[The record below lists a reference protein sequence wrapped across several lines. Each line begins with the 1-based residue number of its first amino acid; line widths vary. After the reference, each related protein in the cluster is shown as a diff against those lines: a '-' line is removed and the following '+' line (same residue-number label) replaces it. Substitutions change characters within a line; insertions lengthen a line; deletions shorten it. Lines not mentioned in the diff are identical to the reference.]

1 MLPTKFNWMGKKQK
15 NKNISD
21 VCYLPIIWL
30 VNTLFFS
37 LPTQYVRSLP
47 HWRKTSPTCYPA
59 TTMDVQRGFFISHRT
74 RNYENKLSVLCNA
87 DIGHGIMINTYSKN
101 GKNGSYKWSQI
112 QRHCMNP
119 LGKRDG
125 PWAVWRVCLIRLKFF
140 MVKPW
145 EVSLL
150 LRCETTGVPGSSQVL
165 VTSVIKAYSFFGSIT
180 L

>member
-59 TTMDVQRGFFISHRT
+59 TTMDIQRGFFISHRT

-87 DIGHGIMINTYSKN
+87 DIGHGIMINTYSKM
-101 GKNGSYKWSQI
+101 G
-112 QRHCMNP
+112 RM
-119 LGKRDG
+119 
-125 PWAVWRVCLIRLKFF
+125 
-140 MVKPW
+140 
-145 EVSLL
+145 E
-150 LRCETTGVPGSSQVL
+150 
-165 VTSVIKAYSFFGSIT
+165 VTSDHRSRDTAWTRWVKEMVLGQCDVFAWLGSNFSWRNHEKF
-180 L
+180 LCFWGVKQQGPQDHLKS